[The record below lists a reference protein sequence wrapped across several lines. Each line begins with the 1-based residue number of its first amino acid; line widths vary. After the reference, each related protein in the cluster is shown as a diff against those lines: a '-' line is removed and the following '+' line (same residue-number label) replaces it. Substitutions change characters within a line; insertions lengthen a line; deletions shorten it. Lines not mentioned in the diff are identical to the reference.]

1 MGFQVRGGREPLLAD
16 ITLVRLLAGVH
27 QVVLLEV
34 GKLGEGFGTDVA
46 LEGPLAR
53 VGSQVDLKVGQLSEG
68 LAADVAF
75 VVHFAVS
82 FAKRVWQTTVAS
94 GTWTSRTHGAATSRV
109 GTAIRTEAAGWGASS
124 GRHVR

>member
-1 MGFQVRGGREPLLAD
+1 MGLQVRRGGETLLAD

-34 GKLGEGFGTDVA
+34 GKLGEGFGTDVT

-53 VGSQVDLKVGQLSEG
+53 VSSQVHFKVGQLPEG

-82 FAKRVWQTTVAS
+82 FAKWVWQTSIAS
-94 GTWTSRTHGAATSRV
+94 GSWTSRTHWAATSRV
-109 GTAIRTEAAGWGASS
+109 GTTIRAEAAG
-124 GRHVR
+124 R